1 MSDTLKE
8 FLKELDLPEELA
20 EKPVAEIKDKFH
32 EQFVSRKIADSDPD
46 IVKNITGKTFS
57 ILRRQF
63 GNEFGIEKEEYE
75 SLKFEDLIKKGASKT
90 KEQIEALKKA
100 AEGKGP
106 DNKELE
112 TLTKER
118 DQYKSMVETKDN
130 EFTSFKQQA
139 EQEKKGLMLGYHLT
153 GLKSKIEWSDQAT
166 EIAKKGFDLHMAENF
181 KFDFDET
188 GNLLAFDKTGNKI
201 ENAKKTGFLGPD
213 EIFKA
218 EAAKHGLLKMSNPNP
233 PKPPSPG
240 GHDDTRVDMG
250 NGQVRRLPKAA
261 VENAM

>member
-46 IVKNITGKTFS
+46 IVKNITGKTLG
-57 ILRRQF
+57 ILSRKF
-63 GNEFGIEKEEYE
+63 GTAFDIPKTDYE
-75 SLKFEDLIKKGASKT
+75 TMKFEDLIDGAAKKT
-90 KEQIEALKKA
+90 KEQMEALKKA

-118 DQYKSMVETKDN
+118 DQYKSMVETKET

-181 KFDFDET
+181 KFDFDES
-188 GNLLAFDKTGNKI
+188 GNLLAFDKAGNKI